1 MKTLG
6 IDIGTTTISAAV
18 LEDGQFLASET
29 RANGAF
35 IPSALTCAREQD
47 VEKITAKPHLLSC
60 KCCLNA
66 IRIFIPSA

>member
-35 IPSALTCAREQD
+35 IPSALGVRTRAGRGKDHANRTFCYR
-47 VEKITAKPHLLSC
+47 
-60 KCCLNA
+60 NA
-66 IRIFIPSA
+66 I